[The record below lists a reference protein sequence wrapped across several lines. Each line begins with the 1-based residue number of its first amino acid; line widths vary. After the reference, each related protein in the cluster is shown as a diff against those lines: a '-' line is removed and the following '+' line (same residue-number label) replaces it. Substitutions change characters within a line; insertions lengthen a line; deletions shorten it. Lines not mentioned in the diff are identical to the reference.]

1 MLKKLAQLPI
11 TGRKTFY
18 FQTNVASFEDV
29 HFTCKNIVA
38 TLGVPTIL
46 IANAGVFSSK
56 TILDASEGD
65 LHRTFDINV
74 FGVLF
79 CIKAL
84 LPSMIVANHGHILV
98 TSSIKAYITAAG
110 AVDYCGSKAAV
121 TSIIE
126 GLQTELKHK
135 YGNPMVKASAI
146 FPAVVKTK
154 MAEGINQPV
163 NSFIMPVLDPAHV
176 AERMVQILCEGER

>member
-1 MLKKLAQLPI
+1 VLKKLAQLPI
-11 TGRKTFY
+11 IGGKTFY
-18 FQTNVASFEDV
+18 FKTNVASFEDV

-38 TLGVPTIL
+38 TLGLPTVL
-46 IANAGVFSSK
+46 ISNAGVLSGK

-65 LHRTFDINV
+65 LRRTFDVNV
-74 FGVLF
+74 LGVLF
-79 CIKAL
+79 CVKAL
-84 LPSMIVANHGHILV
+84 LPSMITANHGHILV

-110 AVDYCGSKAAV
+110 AVDYSGSKAAV

-135 YGNPMVKASAI
+135 YGNPMVKVSAI

-154 MAEGINQPV
+154 MSEGINQPI
-163 NSFIMPVLDPAHV
+163 NSFIMPVLDPGLV
-176 AERMVQILCEGER
+176 AERMVQILCKGER